1 MPGLGS
7 DSAIR
12 YHSICI
18 SLLIE
23 ISNDEKE
30 QYNEDVLTAAT
41 ILRFY
46 EQIEGLYANTMDSCV
61 HDAHVVSAST
71 IDGHSETYLNAIQ
84 FIINTQQNESFYSY
98 RRVYGPPRDNDVHV
112 IPSVSLR
119 HSACLIALRQEIWSA
134 FLSQR
139 PFRLPVCPSNDYATF
154 SPANHFV
161 WTNRILVWAADLL
174 SFCFGNQSMT
184 PEQST
189 ERWMALKE
197 FEQRWDAQKP
207 SAFKP
212 IYYREADPDRN
223 QHFPQIWHMNSCQVA
238 VAQHIELGRILL
250 AVSDPMSVS
259 RLGIGVVARN
269 VSLEEELRS
278 ITQRLCGLA
287 VSNPNCPPALVTAA
301 VGISVCGEYFVNPGE
316 QEALVKLLKDLQ
328 FQHAW
333 PTEATVRAL
342 RAAWLASS
350 Q

>member
-1 MPGLGS
+1 MPTQWILVYMMLMWFLP
-7 DSAIR
+7 AP
-12 YHSICI
+12 SI
-18 SLLIE
+18 
-23 ISNDEKE
+23 
-30 QYNEDVLTAAT
+30 
-41 ILRFY
+41 
-46 EQIEGLYANTMDSCV
+46 
-61 HDAHVVSAST
+61 
-71 IDGHSETYLNAIQ
+71 GHSETYLNAIQ
-84 FIINTQQNESFYSY
+84 FIINTQQNESLYSY
-98 RRVYGPPRDNDVHV
+98 RSIYGPPRDNDVHV

-134 FLSQR
+134 FLNQR

-154 SPANHFV
+154 SPANDFV
-161 WTNRILVWAADLL
+161 WTNRILQWAADLL

-238 VAQHIELGRILL
+238 RAQHIELGRILL

-269 VSLEEELRS
+269 VSLKEELRS